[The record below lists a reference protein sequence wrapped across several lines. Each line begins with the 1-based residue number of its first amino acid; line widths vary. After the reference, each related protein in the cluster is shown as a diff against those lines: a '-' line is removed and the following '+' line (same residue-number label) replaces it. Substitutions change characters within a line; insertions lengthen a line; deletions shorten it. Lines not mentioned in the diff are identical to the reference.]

1 MIITRLVKKG
11 KNVIV
16 ELDGNDEFLIR
27 EEVVYKAG
35 LRKHDEISEEQLNGL
50 IAQSSLIKIK
60 EKAFDLLSRRQHS
73 ARELKIKL
81 RKKGFEP
88 AQIDSVINELIE
100 KRYLNDE
107 EFAKLLAE
115 EKILKKK
122 KGLNLV
128 KKALYEK
135 GIDRN
140 IIEKTLAEYSEG
152 EILYGNALS
161 LAGKKIKSLEYKNLT
176 ETDLRNKVR
185 TFLNS
190 RGYSGEI
197 IEKVINEIFNSN

>member
-1 MIITRLVKKG
+1 MIISRLVKKG
-11 KNVIV
+11 KNVVV
-16 ELDGNDEFLIR
+16 EIEGNDEFLLR
-27 EEVVYKAG
+27 EDVVYKAG
-35 LRKHDEISEEQLNGL
+35 LRKNDEISEERLNEL
-50 IAQSSLIKIK
+50 TAQSSLIIIK
-60 EKAFDLLSRRQHS
+60 EKAFDLLSRRPHS
-73 ARELKIKL
+73 ARELKTKL
-81 RKKGFEP
+81 RKKGFDP
-88 AQIDSVINELIE
+88 VQIDTVINELIE

-115 EKILKKK
+115 EKIVKKK

-140 IIEKTLAEYSEG
+140 IIEKTLSQYSG
-152 EILYGNALS
+152 DEILFENALS

-176 ETDLRNKVR
+176 ENELRNRVR
-185 TFLNS
+185 TFLNA

-197 IEKVINEIFNSN
+197 IEKVISEKFNSN